1 MTASDTAAPRRR
13 SLCVYCGART
23 GTTPAHAAA
32 ARELGRLIGERGWRL
47 VYGGGNVGLMGLVAD
62 AALAAGA
69 PVPGIIPD
77 SLMRREVGH
86 PGLTELQ
93 VVTTMHERKQRM
105 AEQADAFVAL
115 PGGIGTLEELFEVWT
130 WRHLGYHDKP
140 VALLDTQGHW
150 QPLLAFMRATQAA
163 GFVDADQMAML
174 QTHGEPA
181 ALMTALTQA
190 LDARDGR
197 PDAADYGRI

>member
-23 GTTPAHAAA
+23 GTTPAYAAA

-69 PVPGIIPD
+69 PVLGIIPD